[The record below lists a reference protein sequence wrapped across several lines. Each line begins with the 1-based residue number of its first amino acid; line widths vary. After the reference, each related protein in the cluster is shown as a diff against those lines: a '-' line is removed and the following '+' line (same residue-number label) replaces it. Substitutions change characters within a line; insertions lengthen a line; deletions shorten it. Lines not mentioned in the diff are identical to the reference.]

1 MTKCLN
7 KAATY
12 LICNRGDVKSYDCS
26 SGIIEYLKNLCQLHF
41 LVVEDGM
48 NTVNSLL
55 GLVRGAPLGL
65 LMQDRNQSPDGQTRT
80 SD

>member
-65 LMQDRNQSPDGQTRT
+65 LMQDRNQSPDG
-80 SD
+80 